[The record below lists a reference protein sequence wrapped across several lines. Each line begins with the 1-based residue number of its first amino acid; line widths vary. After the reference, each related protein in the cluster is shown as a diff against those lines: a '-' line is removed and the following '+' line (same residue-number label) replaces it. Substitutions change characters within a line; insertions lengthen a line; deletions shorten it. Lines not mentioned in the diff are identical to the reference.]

1 MAKEKQLLIEVRDK
15 IATLKSKNF
24 NLVGGNNDYDVV
36 FDFDEDWQDLNAKTA
51 IFVFDNENPVYV
63 PFDGNVC
70 EGVAINDATMCLIG
84 VFSGDLRTTTPAVV
98 DCVYRSIL
106 DEANGTPAPPK
117 EDVYNQIIDLINKY
131 IKEIDIVGKYAPLVD
146 GKVPAE
152 NLPSYMDD
160 VVEGSMSTSFGDFR
174 PSGEHNEK
182 VDSNGNVIPRKGVL
196 YVDVS
201 GAYIGKVF
209 RWSGTAFVQVASTN
223 LPDASELNKGQFLMS
238 DGSSYTTE
246 EVRQLPIILETSDS
260 GKVLLVDDAT
270 RKAAWVTPPWAE
282 KSYVDGLVGDIST
295 ALDKSNAYDI
305 IITSQEQFLSE
316 RANFRGKRVLFK
328 DARFT
333 LQEIDFNYA
342 ECVEFCNV
350 AVGSTSFVVRIR
362 NFKFGNFAGFTR
374 GWYDSSS
381 TYNCDDLYVEN
392 FAFAENLIPPIDSV
406 HGSGDKIIYSNGLGI
421 MNCAVSNATN
431 CCNIVNCHVIGRSA
445 VYFNN
450 CTSISNLHAKSFY
463 SNVFFE
469 NCTHLSNIALLE
481 SGSTFAIT
489 YTNCSDVDPDTC
501 DGYEGSKLP
510 TVSTSDN
517 GKILQVVDGAWQTAY
532 PDVDKAYVD
541 GLVGDIST
549 ALDELHTY
557 AQNLVNGGIA

>member
-63 PFDGNVC
+63 PFEGNVC

-160 VVEGSMSTSFGDFR
+160 VVEGSMASSFGNFY

-201 GAYIGKVF
+201 GAHIGKVF
-209 RWSGTAFVQVASTN
+209 RWSGTGFVQVASTN
-223 LPDASELNKGQFLMS
+223 LPDASEWNRGQFLMS
-238 DGSSYTTE
+238 DGSSYTTV
-246 EVRQLPIILETSDS
+246 EVRQLPRISETSDS
-260 GKVLLVDDAT
+260 GKVLIVDDAT

-295 ALDKSNAYDI
+295 ALD
-305 IITSQEQFLSE
+305 E
-316 RANFRGKRVLFK
+316 
-328 DARFT
+328 
-333 LQEIDFNYA
+333 
-342 ECVEFCNV
+342 
-350 AVGSTSFVVRIR
+350 
-362 NFKFGNFAGFTR
+362 
-374 GWYDSSS
+374 
-381 TYNCDDLYVEN
+381 
-392 FAFAENLIPPIDSV
+392 
-406 HGSGDKIIYSNGLGI
+406 
-421 MNCAVSNATN
+421 
-431 CCNIVNCHVIGRSA
+431 
-445 VYFNN
+445 
-450 CTSISNLHAKSFY
+450 LHA
-463 SNVFFE
+463 
-469 NCTHLSNIALLE
+469 
-481 SGSTFAIT
+481 
-489 YTNCSDVDPDTC
+489 
-501 DGYEGSKLP
+501 
-510 TVSTSDN
+510 
-517 GKILQVVDGAWQTAY
+517 
-532 PDVDKAYVD
+532 
-541 GLVGDIST
+541 
-549 ALDELHTY
+549 Y
-557 AQNLVNGGIA
+557 AQGLATGGGA